1 MSSRVLQT
9 HLSFTWVRYGSH
21 HWFIYGDE
29 FKLNQ
34 YSIIYSLFTKCFA
47 LKKYEV
53 FISSNLALLRKF
65 TSGQSDQGSVHKLPT
80 WFPLR
85 LLLFKWPAPPL
96 PPPPIINQ
104 FSMVRPLYSVIDYLY
119 PLHFPSWKPSDPL
132 KILQNPPLY
141 PGDKSRL
148 VALDKWFDGIVL
160 LMQTVLLETSSFS
173 GIGDRV
179 LNCSVLHQNVISV
192 SYSAS
197 NKAVN
202 VFNTRLRNELN
213 SYSTI
218 RGCYNSKA
226 VTWFSI
232 WESVIQ

>member
-1 MSSRVLQT
+1 MTR
-9 HLSFTWVRYGSH
+9 
-21 HWFIYGDE
+21 
-29 FKLNQ
+29 
-34 YSIIYSLFTKCFA
+34 
-47 LKKYEV
+47 
-53 FISSNLALLRKF
+53 
-65 TSGQSDQGSVHKLPT
+65 PT
-80 WFPLR
+80 
-85 LLLFKWPAPPL
+85 
-96 PPPPIINQ
+96 PPPPPHYQSIFHGPPSILCYRLLI
-104 FSMVRPLYSVIDYLY
+104 S
-119 PLHFPSWKPSDPL
+119 LHSPSWKPSDPL

-179 LNCSVLHQNVISV
+179 LNCSVLHQNVTSV

-202 VFNTRLRNELN
+202 IFSTRLRNELN
-213 SYSTI
+213 SYSTV